1 MPPLLDPE
9 GREGLSEAERLTL
22 GWEVRSVCLFI
33 AGAAVLAIDLLRSG
47 RVTWSVY
54 PLLSLGLLFVFS
66 TALRVFHG
74 RPAAIVA
81 TMTPALPLFFVGLD
95 WAGRQVPTWSLT
107 IALPISLVV
116 QAAALALVW
125 ASMTVKSRGTNLLGF
140 ALFAVA
146 GVCLCIETSLRLA
159 QDRPL
164 GFTWSAIVAFSIL
177 PVGLFLLYFHYRL
190 ARKASLRRIFHL

>member
-1 MPPLLDPE
+1 MSLLDPE
-9 GREGLSEAERLTL
+9 GQTGLSKAESLTL
-22 GWEVRSVCLFI
+22 GWEVRSVCLLI
-33 AGAAVLAIDLLRSG
+33 AGVAVLAIDLLRAG
-47 RVTWSVY
+47 RVSWSVY

-95 WAGRQVPTWSLT
+95 WAALRTPSWSLS
-107 IALPISLVV
+107 IALPITLVV
-116 QAAALALVW
+116 QVAILSLVW
-125 ASMTVKSRGTNLLGF
+125 ASMTVKRQGTNLLGF

-146 GVCLCIETSLRLA
+146 GVCLCIETTLRLA
-159 QDRPL
+159 QDRLL
-164 GFTWSAIVAFSIL
+164 GFTWSAIVAFAIL

-190 ARKASLRRIFHL
+190 GRKANLRRIFHL